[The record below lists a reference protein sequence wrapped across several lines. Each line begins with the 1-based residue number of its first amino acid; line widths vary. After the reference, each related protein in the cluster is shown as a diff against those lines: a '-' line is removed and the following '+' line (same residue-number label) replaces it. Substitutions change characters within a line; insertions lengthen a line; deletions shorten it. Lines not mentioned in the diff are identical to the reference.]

1 MRYKI
6 MSIYCCTYNK
16 LALDYHLYC
25 CIGNKMKEKM
35 YQYIIYSVLTIV
47 ACFSLF
53 LLISDN
59 VAPFTT
65 QSTLYRAVANISP
78 QVSGVITNV
87 AVENGQKINKGEL
100 LFTIDPAPYALKVRQ
115 AQADLAQAD
124 QNYSAQT
131 QQLVTANQL
140 LKQRQLQ
147 SHNAAISLARFERLI
162 NKGLVTRQ
170 QFDDAQT
177 QAAVAKSAYQGA
189 KAEVLRIKALLNGKS
204 NNAAVELA
212 QVKLAQAQLDLTHT
226 RVIAQTTGTITN
238 LQLQVGSYI
247 NQGSPALFIV
257 NENNVWLSADFNE
270 KGMTQ
275 LQPQHL
281 VYIAFDAIPGKVFT
295 GEISSQDRAEF
306 DAENPNNQLSSV
318 TNDKHWI
325 RELQKIRT
333 RISVKDLDP
342 ALISGARASVM
353 VQSNN
358 PIINTIA
365 QVWIKLVAIF
375 HYIY

>member
-1 MRYKI
+1 
-6 MSIYCCTYNK
+6 
-16 LALDYHLYC
+16 
-25 CIGNKMKEKM
+25 MKEKF
-35 YQYIIYSVLTIV
+35 YQYLIYSVLTII

-59 VAPFTT
+59 IAPFTT

-87 AVENGQKINKGEL
+87 AVKNGQTIDKGEL
-100 LFTIDPAPYALKVRQ
+100 LFSIDPAPYALKVRQ

-140 LKQRQLQ
+140 LKQRQLE
-147 SHNAAISLARFERLI
+147 SHNAAISLTRFQQLI

-177 QAAVAKSAYQGA
+177 QAAVANSAYQGA
-189 KAEVLRIKALLNGKS
+189 KADVLRIKALLNGKS

-212 QVKLAQAQLDLTHT
+212 QAKLDQAQLDLAHTH
-226 RVIAQTTGTITN
+226 VIAQTTGTITN

-247 NQGSPALFIV
+247 NQGTPALFIV

-275 LQPQHL
+275 LQPQHM
-281 VYIAFDAIPGKVFT
+281 VYIAFDAIPGKVFK

-306 DAENPNNQLSSV
+306 DAENPTNQLSTV
-318 TNDKHWI
+318 TNDKNWI

-333 RISVKDLDP
+333 RITVNDLDP
-342 ALISGARASVM
+342 ALISGARASVI
-353 VQSNN
+353 VQSSN

-365 QVWIKLVAIF
+365 QIWIKLVAIF

>member
-1 MRYKI
+1 
-6 MSIYCCTYNK
+6 
-16 LALDYHLYC
+16 
-25 CIGNKMKEKM
+25 MKEKI
-35 YQYIIYSVLTIV
+35 YQYTIYIVLTIV
-47 ACFSLF
+47 SCFSLF

-87 AVENGQKINKGEL
+87 AIQNGQAIHQGEL

-115 AQADLAQAD
+115 AQAGLTQAD

-131 QQLVTANQL
+131 QQLVTASQL

-147 SHNAAISLARFERLI
+147 SHNAETSLVRFKQLI

-177 QAAVAKSAYQGA
+177 QAAVANSVYQGA
-189 KAEVLRIKALLNGKS
+189 KADVLRIKALLNGKS

-212 QVKLAQAQLDLTHT
+212 QTKLAQAQLDLTHT
-226 RVIAQTTGTITN
+226 HVIAQTTGTITN
-238 LQLQVGSYI
+238 LQLQTGSYI
-247 NQGSPALFIV
+247 SQGTPALFIV
-257 NENNVWLSADFNE
+257 NEKKAWLSADFNE
-270 KGMTQ
+270 KGMDH
-275 LQPQHL
+275 LQPQDA
-281 VYIAFDAIPGKVFT
+281 VYITFDAIPGKIFN

-306 DAENPNNQLSSV
+306 DAENPNNQLSTV
-318 TNDKHWI
+318 ANDKHWL

-333 RISVKDLDP
+333 RITVNDLDP
-342 ALISGARASVM
+342 TLISGARASVM
-353 VQSNN
+353 VQSND

-365 QVWIKLVAIF
+365 YAWIKLVAIF

>member
-1 MRYKI
+1 
-6 MSIYCCTYNK
+6 
-16 LALDYHLYC
+16 
-25 CIGNKMKEKM
+25 MKEKM

-87 AVENGQKINKGEL
+87 AVENGQNINNGEL

-212 QVKLAQAQLDLTHT
+212 QAKLAQAQLDLTHT

-247 NQGSPALFIV
+247 NQATPALFIV

>member
-1 MRYKI
+1 
-6 MSIYCCTYNK
+6 
-16 LALDYHLYC
+16 
-25 CIGNKMKEKM
+25 MKEKM

-87 AVENGQKINKGEL
+87 AVENGQNINKGEL

-247 NQGSPALFIV
+247 NQATPALFIV

-333 RISVKDLDP
+333 RITVNDLDP
-342 ALISGARASVM
+342 ALISGARASVI
-353 VQSNN
+353 VQSSN